1 MVAAPP
7 STGYMKRSHLASCVF
22 AAIVVLAAALR
33 FPALDLRPMHAD
45 EAVHA
50 AKMARLLEQGR
61 YEYDPEEYHGPTLN
75 YLTSVPARLQGAVRY
90 ADLDEATLRSV
101 PAATGVLLV
110 AAHVL
115 LVPLIGLPAAALSA
129 LFTAVSPAM
138 VYYSRY
144 YIQETLLVCFSF
156 FALISICRYLRAPH
170 WGWAVGAG
178 LSAGL
183 MAATKET
190 WVIAGA
196 SMAAALSLVLV
207 FGRPRAT
214 LHPPPGGRWQL
225 RHLVAAALVAAA
237 VSALFFSSFLSN
249 PRGIIDS
256 VLSYRT
262 YVERAAGASSWHVY
276 PWHFY
281 FGLLLFFHLDG
292 GPVWT
297 EALIVG
303 LALVGLVAAA
313 ARVAVPGVDRRTLGL
328 LSIYTVAITAFYA
341 AIPYKTPWC
350 LLGFL
355 HGLALLAGVGAA
367 YIFGTARST
376 AARAAVVVL
385 LAAGTAHL
393 GWQAWAGS
401 FRYGADP
408 RNPYVYAHTSTDVFK
423 IARRIEELAQV
434 HPQHQ
439 GMPIEVISRQNL
451 WPLPWYLR
459 RFSAVQWATGV
470 VDTGTV
476 APVILTTP
484 DMEGEVVRKLY
495 ELRPPGQ
502 RELYVD
508 IFDAPVELRPQ
519 VELRGYAAKSLWDSF
534 RQAER

>member
-1 MVAAPP
+1 
-7 STGYMKRSHLASCVF
+7 MKRSRVASCVF
-22 AAIVVLAAALR
+22 PAIIVLAAALR

-75 YLTSVPARLQGAVRY
+75 YLTSVPARLRGAARY
-90 ADLDEATLRSV
+90 ADLDEVILRSV
-101 PAATGVLLV
+101 PAAMGVLLV
-110 AAHVL
+110 AAHLL
-115 LVPLIGLPAAALSA
+115 LVPLIGLPVAALSA
-129 LFTAVSPAM
+129 LLTAVSPAM

-156 FALISICRYLRAPH
+156 FALISICRYLRAPR
-170 WGWAVGAG
+170 WGWAIGAG

-196 SMAAALSLVLV
+196 SMAAALCFVLV
-207 FGRPRAT
+207 FGRTSAT
-214 LHPPPGGRWQL
+214 IHPPPGGRWRL
-225 RHLVAAALVAAA
+225 RHLVAAVLVAGA

-297 EALIVG
+297 EALIAG
-303 LALVGLVAAA
+303 LALVGLLAAA
-313 ARVAVPGVDRRTLGL
+313 VRVGIPGVDRRTLGL
-328 LSIYTVAITAFYA
+328 LSIYTVTITALYA
-341 AIPYKTPWC
+341 SIPYKTPWC

-355 HGLALLAGVGAA
+355 HGFALLAGVGAA
-367 YIFGTARST
+367 YIVGSARS
-376 AARAAVVVL
+376 AAVRAVVVVL
-385 LAAGTAHL
+385 LAAGSVHL

-408 RNPYVYAHTSTDVFK
+408 RNPYVYAHTSTDVFQ
-423 IARRIEELAQV
+423 IADRIEKLARA
-434 HPQHQ
+434 HPQHL

-470 VDTGTV
+470 VETGTI
-476 APVILTTP
+476 APVMLTTP
-484 DMEGEVVRKLY
+484 DIEGEVVRKLY

-502 RELYVD
+502 RELYVN

-519 VELRGYAAKSLWDSF
+519 VELRGYAVKSLWDSF